1 MKHSF
6 PPPQPP
12 KGGFKKGLK
21 IKFIKFVL
29 RYLSVLKDVCEDV
42 PSPLLRKMGNQ
53 HTHEKPE
60 EKKSVGVLTSVQQLE
75 EWLPGTVKKI
85 EKGAL
90 AARRDVQDWEDENVV
105 QKATQL
111 NTIQNIVEERK
122 TMKRSNSLSGKL
134 ANLSIGKTLKRT
146 NSPDRKC
153 RLSPTRSVSFRTCE
167 REEHTFDSC
176 SDGDLDRS
184 SEDVSEVIML
194 QRKGKRG
201 GDQVKPNELR

>member
-1 MKHSF
+1 
-6 PPPQPP
+6 
-12 KGGFKKGLK
+12 
-21 IKFIKFVL
+21 
-29 RYLSVLKDVCEDV
+29 
-42 PSPLLRKMGNQ
+42 MGNQ
-53 HTHEKPE
+53 HTHKKPE

-111 NTIQNIVEERK
+111 NTIQNVVEERK

-134 ANLSIGKTLKRT
+134 ANLRIGKTMKRT

-153 RLSPTRSVSFRTCE
+153 RPSPTRSVSFRTCE

-176 SDGDLDRS
+176 SDGDLDWHENRPRTS
-184 SEDVSEVIML
+184 P
-194 QRKGKRG
+194 R
-201 GDQVKPNELR
+201 

>member
-1 MKHSF
+1 MAICVEYFS
-6 PPPQPP
+6 PV
-12 KGGFKKGLK
+12 
-21 IKFIKFVL
+21 II
-29 RYLSVLKDVCEDV
+29 R
-42 PSPLLRKMGNQ
+42 PLLVRKMGNQ
-53 HTHEKPE
+53 HTHKKPE

-111 NTIQNIVEERK
+111 NTIQNVVEERK
-122 TMKRSNSLSGKL
+122 TM
-134 ANLSIGKTLKRT
+134 KRT

-153 RLSPTRSVSFRTCE
+153 RPSPTRSVSFRTCE

-176 SDGDLDRS
+176 SDGDLDWHENRPRTS
-184 SEDVSEVIML
+184 P
-194 QRKGKRG
+194 R
-201 GDQVKPNELR
+201 